1 MLGYNI
7 ETLFVFFGVDIREH
21 RQNICIRGRALD
33 REFEARAHRR
43 VLFYTEVGDV
53 AEAAQDGFVGSERLR
68 CFAAERFRHGV
79 QQDTMHIRDRRD
91 DARRQIILQRE
102 NVFRTKR
109 TIIRLGPQMSSTVC
123 VDKLD

>member
-1 MLGYNI
+1 VLGYNI

-91 DARRQIILQRE
+91 DARHDVIDEREDLFRLKDAIITLCP
-102 NVFRTKR
+102 K
-109 TIIRLGPQMSSTVC
+109 VC
-123 VDKLD
+123 ARDRID